1 MPARNKPQFKKYKK
15 LLTLLKK
22 HAPAAYPVSV
32 RRKKLHKQLDGVCW
46 KDGKKFYIHICAS
59 IDEPRAMDVLLHEW
73 AHAIAWNNMLD
84 AVKTDEEFHRLSHG
98 PEWGVAYSKVYGV
111 YENLFLPAVS

>member
-1 MPARNKPQFKKYKK
+1 MPARNKSQFKKYKK
-15 LLTLLKK
+15 LLAMLKK

-32 RRKKLHKQLDGVCW
+32 RRKKLHKQLEGMCW